1 MSTKVV
7 PLLLVLLLVHPAL
20 THAEDFLG
28 APVVADAEPVSKTDT
43 RLEYET
49 HLSHDETLSFYQ
61 AALQDLPDIKI
72 RYWKDATYIEDDGKL
87 PWHSVTIS
95 KAGEGQT
102 TVVIMKDNW
111 TWIMGTLVL
120 RYVGVFVVLLMLF
133 LGMSLSGFVITRFV
147 ARTAGEKPSG
157 AK

>member
-1 MSTKVV
+1 MSAKSV
-7 PLLLVLLLVHPAL
+7 PLLVVLLLVHAAL
-20 THAEDFLG
+20 THAQDFLG
-28 APVVADAEPVSKTDT
+28 APVVADAEPVGKTDT
-43 RLEYET
+43 RLEYQT
-49 HLSHDETLSFYQ
+49 HMSHDETLSFYE
-61 AALQDLPDIKI
+61 AALRDLQDI
-72 RYWKDATYIEDDGKL
+72 RIRHWKDATYIEDDGKL
-87 PWHSVTIS
+87 PWHSITIS
-95 KAGEGQT
+95 KGGAGRT

-147 ARTAGEKPSG
+147 ARTADEKPSG